1 MARINPVT
9 QPEPTGGSLER
20 RTMLQEIVHRF
31 KKNKLAMVGVCIL
44 IAMYAMAIFAP
55 WIIPYS
61 QATDVNTDLRF
72 LPPSGENWLGTD
84 DLGRDVWARVVWGS
98 RISLS
103 VGFVAAF
110 FSVTIGTVVGSIAGY
125 YGGVIDNLLM
135 RLTEIVLAFP
145 VFFLLLTI
153 ISVLPKS
160 IFNIMLIIGL
170 TSWPGLARIV
180 RGQFLAL
187 REMDFTQ
194 AANAAGARDPRI
206 IFRHILP
213 NSMAPIIVSATL
225 RIGNAILAETSLSF
239 LGLGAPPPFPS
250 WGVILANGRAFLRN
264 APWIATFPGAFI
276 FLTVLAFNFIG
287 DGLRDALDPKL
298 KL

>member
-1 MARINPVT
+1 MKVPTIL
-9 QPEPTGGSLER
+9 PER
-20 RTMLQEIVHRF
+20 
-31 KKNKLAMVGVCIL
+31 
-44 IAMYAMAIFAP
+44 
-55 WIIPYS
+55 
-61 QATDVNTDLRF
+61 LR
-72 LPPSGENWLGTD
+72 SCT
-84 DLGRDVWARVVWGS
+84 
-98 RISLS
+98 
-103 VGFVAAF
+103 
-110 FSVTIGTVVGSIAGY
+110 T
-125 YGGVIDNLLM
+125 YGGVVDNLLM

-213 NSMAPIIVSATL
+213 NSMAPIIGSATL

-250 WGVILANGRAFLRN
+250 WGVILVCLS
-264 APWIATFPGAFI
+264 I
-276 FLTVLAFNFIG
+276 
-287 DGLRDALDPKL
+287 
-298 KL
+298 